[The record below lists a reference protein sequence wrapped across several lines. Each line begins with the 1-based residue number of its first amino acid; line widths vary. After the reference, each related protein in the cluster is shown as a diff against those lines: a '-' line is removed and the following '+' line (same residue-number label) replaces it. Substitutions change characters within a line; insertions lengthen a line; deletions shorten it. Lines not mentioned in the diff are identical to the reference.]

1 MDAKILNNDKIY
13 EGYKGELGKE
23 FQMKVQKRFLWISQ
37 MTHGKS
43 ILDVGCSSGIFPIL
57 MAREGKRVLGID
69 IDKSAIEKA
78 NTLKQQEE
86 KEIQEKVEFMNV
98 SMNDLETTNKY
109 DTIILAEV
117 LEHVFYPREI
127 LKKAVEFLNE
137 NGIIIIT
144 VPFGINSYFD
154 HKKTYYIWDLF
165 KETSGILEIVD
176 MEFFNEWIGVK
187 CIKTT
192 NPTNPTN
199 TMSLNYL
206 EKMEKTLYNTEHK
219 LHINYSET
227 RKKLEISN
235 KKNME
240 LSNIIKEN
248 NENIKKLKKELTD
261 TTELLNKEKEN
272 NENIKKLKKEL
283 TDTTELLNKEK
294 EKNVLLKT
302 EKEKNMKQIKKL
314 EDTIQQFNQ
323 RKIIKILRKVKNV
336 KESILHIK

>member
-154 HKKTYYIWDLF
+154 HKKTYYVLDLF

-176 MEFFNEWIGVK
+176 MDFFDEWIGVK
-187 CIKTT
+187 CIKSNKTT
-192 NPTNPTN
+192 H
-199 TMSLNYL
+199 TMPLDYL
-206 EKMEKTLYNTEHK
+206 EKMEEALYNKEHK
-219 LHINYSET
+219 LYIKYSEA
-227 RKKLEISN
+227 RKKIEISN
-235 KKNME
+235 KKNIE
-240 LSNIIKEN
+240 LENIIKKNGEST
-248 NENIKKLKKELTD
+248 EQLKKELTD
-261 TTELLNKEKEN
+261 TKTLLKEERDKN
-272 NENIKKLKKEL
+272 NLLKAEREKNIRQIKEL
-283 TDTTELLNKEK
+283 NDT
-294 EKNVLLKT
+294 VRR
-302 EKEKNMKQIKKL
+302 
-314 EDTIQQFNQ
+314 FNQ
-323 RKIIKILRKVKNV
+323 RKIIKILRKFKNF
-336 KESILHIK
+336 KNDIFHID